1 MAVDRRTFVK
11 GALGASGALLFGV
24 AGATGAATGAAG
36 AAGAANRVG
45 ALRRSAAGALPEPGK
60 SGIEHVIV
68 VMMENRSFD
77 HFLGWLPHADGKQAG
92 LSYADPQGTL
102 QATFHQTQFNGCGF
116 TDPDHSYSGG
126 RLQYNGGKMD
136 GFLTDTANDQF
147 AVGYYT
153 AKDRPFMSRLAQA
166 YTTCDRYFCS
176 ILAPTYPNR
185 FFQHAAQTDRLDD
198 GLTKATIPTIW
209 DQLNHTGGPT
219 GRYYYSD
226 VPFVALWGG
235 TYSSISFPF
244 SEFLSDAANGT
255 LPNVSYVD
263 PKFAGE
269 ADGTSADDHP
279 LADIRAG
286 DAFLSQVFHA
296 VASGPGWDK
305 TVLVINYD
313 EWGGFFEHVVPRR
326 ITAGVTVGA
335 APSSGVDT
343 DLTSAGKVL
352 SGFRVPCIVV
362 SPFSRI
368 GAKHAAVSHNFYD
381 HTSVL
386 KLIEWRWGL
395 EPLTQRDASHE
406 PTDPGNLATLLNFS
420 RPVTKV
426 PTLPVLPPFTPT
438 ACAASTTPT
447 TEPPG
452 IAPADFDPGAG
463 PATGPV
469 AADPS
474 ANSAQ
479 TQATAHYDSW
489 TALARS
495 PLMDGWPTSPLEV

>member
-1 MAVDRRTFVK
+1 MTLDRRTFVK
-11 GALGASGALLFGV
+11 GALGTSGAVLLGGV
-24 AGATGAATGAAG
+24 GAAG
-36 AAGAANRVG
+36 AA
-45 ALRRSAAGALPEPGK
+45 LPPPAK

-77 HFLGWLPHADGKQAG
+77 HFLGWLPHADGRQAG
-92 LSYADPQGTL
+92 LSYADPQGTPH
-102 QATFHQTQFNGCGF
+102 ATFHQTQFNGCGF
-116 TDPDHSYSGG
+116 TDPDHSYAGG

-136 GFLTDTANDQF
+136 GFLSDPANDAF
-147 AVGYYT
+147 AIGYYT
-153 AKDRPFMSRLAQA
+153 AADRPFMSRLARA

-198 GLTKATIPTIW
+198 ALTRSTLPTIW
-209 DQLNHTGGPT
+209 DQLNHPGGPT

-235 TYSSISFPF
+235 TYSSISSPF
-244 SEFLSDAANGT
+244 STFLSDAAGGT

-296 VASGPGWDK
+296 VASGPGWDR

-313 EWGGFFEHVVPRR
+313 EWGGFFDHVVPRR
-326 ITAGVTVGA
+326 ITAGN
-335 APSSGVDT
+335 GVDT
-343 DLTSAGKVL
+343 DRNSEGKVL

-368 GAKHAAVSHNFYD
+368 GAEQAAVTHNFYD

-395 EPLTQRDASHE
+395 EPLTRRDASRA
-406 PTDPGNLATLLNFS
+406 PTDPGNLATALDFS

-426 PTLPVLPPFTPT
+426 PELPVLPPFTPT
-438 ACAASTTPT
+438 ACGATTPT
-447 TEPPG
+447 TEQPG
-452 IAPADFDPGAG
+452 IAPADYEQGG
-463 PATGPV
+463 GG
-469 AADPS
+469 
-474 ANSAQ
+474 
-479 TQATAHYDSW
+479 HDSW
-489 TALARS
+489 IALASS
-495 PLMDGWPTSPLEV
+495 PLMDGWPTSPIGV

>member
-1 MAVDRRTFVK
+1 MTLDRRTFVK
-11 GALGASGALLFGV
+11 GALGASGAVLLGGLGAAEGGGV
-24 AGATGAATGAAG
+24 AGAATRAAERAATA
-36 AAGAANRVG
+36 
-45 ALRRSAAGALPEPGK
+45 ALPKPGK

-92 LSYADPQGTL
+92 LSYADPQGSM
-102 QATFHQTQFNGCGF
+102 QATFHQTQFSGCGF
-116 TDPDHSYSGG
+116 TDPDHSYGGG
-126 RLQYNGGKMD
+126 RLQYNNGKMD
-136 GFLTDTANDQF
+136 GFLTDAANDTF

-153 AKDRPFMSRLAQA
+153 AKDRPFMSKLALA

-176 ILAPTYPNR
+176 ILGPTYPNR

-198 GLTKATIPTIW
+198 GLQKSTLATIW
-209 DQLNHTGGPT
+209 DQLNQSGGPT

-226 VPFVALWGG
+226 VPFLALWGG
-235 TYSSISFPF
+235 TYSSISSPV
-244 SEFLSDAANGT
+244 SSFLSDAASGQ
-255 LPNVSYVD
+255 LPNVSYLD

-269 ADGTSADDHP
+269 GDGTSADDHP

-313 EWGGFFEHVVPRR
+313 EWGGFFDHVVPRR
-326 ITAGVTVGA
+326 VTAGVPAGA

-343 DLTSAGKVL
+343 DLNSKGQVL

-368 GAKHAAVSHNFYD
+368 GAKKTAAVTHNFYD

-395 EPLTQRDASHE
+395 EPLTQRDASHTA
-406 PTDPGNLATLLNFS
+406 TDPGNLATALNFS
-420 RPVTKV
+420 HPVTKV
-426 PTLPVLPPFTPT
+426 PKLPVLPPFTPT
-438 ACAASTTPT
+438 ACAASPTTT

-452 IAPADFDPGAG
+452 IAPADFAPSPGG
-463 PATGPV
+463 HDT
-469 AADPS
+469 
-474 ANSAQ
+474 
-479 TQATAHYDSW
+479 W

-495 PLMDGWPTSPLEV
+495 PLMDGWPTRSIPV